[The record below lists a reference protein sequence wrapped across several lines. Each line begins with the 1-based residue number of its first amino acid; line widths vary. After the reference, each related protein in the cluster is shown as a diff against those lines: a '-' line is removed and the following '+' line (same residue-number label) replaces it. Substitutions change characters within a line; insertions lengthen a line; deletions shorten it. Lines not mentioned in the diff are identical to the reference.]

1 MKVSKTAKKGA
12 RALFLAVHT
21 EGRLDQAKVRSLLA
35 MVTERRPAGGAEIL
49 HEFHRLVRLELESH
63 SALVES
69 AEKLT
74 AVEVAAIEKSFIDGD
89 KRMTRIEYL
98 LYVLIAAVLLGPG
111 FAGELV
117 KKILGL

>member
-1 MKVSKTAKKGA
+1 MSDDTPTKI
-12 RALFLAVHT
+12 AVH
-21 EGRLDQAKVRSLLA
+21 EAVCA
-35 MVTERRPAGGAEIL
+35 ERY
-49 HEFHRLVRLELESH
+49 
-63 SALVES
+63 
-69 AEKLT
+69 
-74 AVEVAAIEKSFIDGD
+74 AAIEKSFIDGD